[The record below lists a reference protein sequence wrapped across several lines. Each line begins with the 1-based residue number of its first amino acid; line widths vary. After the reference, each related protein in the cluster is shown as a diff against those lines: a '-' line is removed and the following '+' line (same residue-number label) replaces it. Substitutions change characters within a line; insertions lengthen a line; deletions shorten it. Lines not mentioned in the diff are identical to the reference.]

1 MRGNTAIRWSWT
13 RRIRKTRR
21 RRCSTGALLWISPRR
36 WWMLI
41 TPNQASRLLR
51 YRLLLQPQHP
61 SRARLT
67 DRRRTEARITRD
79 GLVLSGEAVCFKS
92 ASGAQWWPQSPARA
106 SLTREYC
113 FHIIP
118 PSSCRKVT
126 TRTFPAFAFI
136 RAGFL
141 NNEDGD
147 NLLRRR
153 RFVRGTKYLRT

>member
-79 GLVLSGEAVCFKS
+79 GLVLKRRGRLLQIHLR
-92 ASGAQWWPQSPARA
+92 GAMVA
-106 SLTREYC
+106 T
-113 FHIIP
+113 IP
-118 PSSCRKVT
+118 GQG
-126 TRTFPAFAFI
+126 FI
-136 RAGFL
+136 DA
-141 NNEDGD
+141 
-147 NLLRRR
+147 
-153 RFVRGTKYLRT
+153 